1 MTGLIGKKIG
11 MTQVFDENGN
21 HIPVT
26 VLATGPCLV
35 VQRKT
40 SENDGYDAVQLG
52 FEDQKPARINKP
64 GTGHFKAS
72 GESPKKRLTEFRVDA
87 ENELKTGDTVGV
99 DLFKEVG
106 FVDVQAVSKGRGFQG
121 VVKRWNMGGGRA
133 SHGSHNHRG
142 PGSIGQC
149 TFPSRVFKGKKMP
162 GHMGNRKVSV
172 QNLKVVQV
180 REDDNVILVKG
191 AVPGPN
197 GGYVKIRKS
206 IKK

>member
-1 MTGLIGKKIG
+1 

-26 VLATGPCLV
+26 RFGHGPCLV

-52 FEDQKPARINKP
+52 FEDQKPARLNKP

-142 PGSIGQC
+142 LALLVSAPSPHG
-149 TFPSRVFKGKKMP
+149 FSRV
-162 GHMGNRKVSV
+162 RKCPVTWEIEKF
-172 QNLKVVQV
+172 LF
-180 REDDNVILVKG
+180 RI
-191 AVPGPN
+191 
-197 GGYVKIRKS
+197 
-206 IKK
+206 